1 MVEAKETDFS
11 PGSQTDPNRTLDV
24 AIVGYGPQVEYLH
37 ARLLSH
43 TPGMRVKAIA
53 SQDPKL
59 QAKAQR
65 DFPSAAIL
73 PLADSIWEEPDKYDL
88 VVLCPAVHVRSILV
102 KKVLEAGLPVVVEPP
117 MALDLAEIDELVQL
131 SLNKQLLL
139 TVPHI
144 RLWDGDFLTVREI
157 NETGL
162 LGPIT
167 RFESRMERAKPVNDF
182 ALWRD
187 ASNDQQAIAA
197 LFSLV
202 GDLIYQAQ
210 AVFGNPTVVSAE
222 LDSRAPGA
230 YADDDLIVSLTFAE
244 GVRAQLWSSA
254 IVRTPGPRFRLSG
267 IYGTFEKW
275 GLDPQKEALINGFA
289 PSDREWGVEPRSL
302 WGRVS
307 TDLGGLHFEGLLETV
322 AGRYGQFYPDV
333 RDALNTQE
341 RVPVDPIDA
350 YYVHLTLQAVARSI
364 RSGKPVEL

>member
-11 PGSQTDPNRTLDV
+11 PGTQSDSPRVLSV
-24 AIVGYGPQVEYLH
+24 AIVGYGPAVEYLH
-37 ARLLSH
+37 ARLISH
-43 TPGMRVKAIA
+43 TPGMCVQAIA

-59 QAKAQR
+59 QAKAAR
-65 DFPSAAIL
+65 DFPAAEIL
-73 PLADSIWEEPDKYDL
+73 PLADAIWEEPDKYDL
-88 VVLCPAVHVRSILV
+88 VVLSPAPHVRSVLAR
-102 KKVLEAGLPVVVEPP
+102 KVLEAGLPAVVEPP
-117 MALDLAEIDELVQL
+117 LALDPAEIEDLVQI
-131 SLNKQLLL
+131 SMNKNLLL

-144 RLWDGDFLTVREI
+144 RLLDGDFLTIKEI

-182 ALWRD
+182 ALFRD
-187 ASNDQQAIAA
+187 APNEPQVMSA
-197 LFSLV
+197 LFNLC
-202 GDLIYQAQ
+202 GDLIYQVHAL
-210 AVFGNPTVVSAE
+210 FGNPSVISAE
-222 LDSRAPGA
+222 LDARAPGA

-244 GVRAQLWSSA
+244 GVRAQIWSSA

-275 GLDPQKEALINGFA
+275 GLDPQKEALMNGFA

-322 AGRYGQFYPDV
+322 TGRYGQFYPDV
-333 RDALNTQE
+333 RDAITTGE
-341 RVPVDPIDA
+341 RGPVEPLDA
-350 YYVHLTLQAVARSI
+350 YYVQVILLAILRSI
-364 RSGKPVEL
+364 RTGKPVEL

>member
-11 PGSQTDPNRTLDV
+11 PGVQTDSARVLNA
-24 AIVGYGPQVEYLH
+24 AIVGYGPAVEYLH
-37 ARLLSH
+37 ARLISH
-43 TPGMRVKAIA
+43 TPGMRVQAIA

-59 QAKAQR
+59 QAKAAR

-73 PLADSIWEEPDKYDL
+73 PIADAIWEEPDNYDL
-88 VVLCPAVHVRSILV
+88 VVLCSAPHVRSILA
-102 KKVLEAGLPVVVEPP
+102 KKILEAGLPVVVEPP
-117 MALDLAEIDELVQL
+117 MALDLAEIEELVQI
-131 SLNKQLLL
+131 SLNKNLTL

-144 RLWDGDFLTVREI
+144 RLWDGDFLTIREI

-182 ALWRD
+182 ALYRD
-187 ASNDQQAIAA
+187 AANDQQAISA
-197 LFSLV
+197 LFNLC
-202 GDLIYQAQ
+202 GDLVYQAH
-210 AVFGNPTVVSAE
+210 ALFGNPTVVSAE
-222 LDSRAPGA
+222 LDARAPGA

-244 GVRAQLWSSA
+244 NVRAQLWSSA

-275 GLDPQKEALINGFA
+275 GLDPQKEALVNGFSPA
-289 PSDREWGVEPRSL
+289 DREWGVEPRSL

-333 RDALNTQE
+333 RDAITTGE
-341 RVPVDPIDA
+341 RVPVDPLDA
-350 YYVHLTLQAVARSI
+350 YYIQMILQAMLRSI
-364 RSGKPVEL
+364 RSGKPVEI